1 MKKLREISL
10 LAERTVRATELP
22 MDRLTT
28 TGNIMKTRITQLSET
43 FDTSLA
49 ALTAKIPQ
57 IESCLVP

>member
-28 TGNIMKTRITQLSET
+28 TGNSMTTRMTQLSEK
-43 FDTSLA
+43 FETSLA
-49 ALTAKIPQ
+49 TLTAKIPQ
-57 IESCLVP
+57 RESYLVP